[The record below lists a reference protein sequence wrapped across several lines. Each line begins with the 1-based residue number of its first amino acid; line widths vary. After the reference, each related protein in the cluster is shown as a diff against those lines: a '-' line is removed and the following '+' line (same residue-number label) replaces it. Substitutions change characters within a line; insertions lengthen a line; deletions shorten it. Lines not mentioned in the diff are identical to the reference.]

1 MFETYKYIQTR
12 SNHLPVLT
20 SASSSALRM
29 SLWLVSIVMM
39 GAASELHMDKWRKV
53 MLLYKNFDAKNRC
66 L

>member
-1 MFETYKYIQTR
+1 MFETYEYIQTS

-29 SLWLVSIVMM
+29 SLWLVSSVVI

-53 MLLYKNFDAKNRC
+53 KLLYKNFDAKNRC